1 MSILDLKSNL
11 SNFRKPTTVKEQEKQ
26 KLKESPIIKTVYSTS
41 NTLKNTSDIKINKV
55 DNSTSIQVL
64 GAKKI
69 DYKLFSIN
77 TSRGRGIPSISTL
90 FGKAVLDKES
100 LFKKFTP
107 GNIVKVS
114 GYKEQRPVNIPKES
128 NFVKITPI
136 GIQHISTFN
145 AILTILKNKVSLYK
159 EQFPRALPKI
169 SEYIDQSPRALLKLS
184 LYIDQIP
191 RPLSKLSLYIDQLPR
206 PLLKLSLYKDQRPNI
221 VDKLSLYKKLAANG
235 FDDLQSGARGFTL
248 YQTATQYL
256 GLDTSALEYIY
267 PKTVKFGRLNDRLSF
282 TGEGLSGFDDLQSGA
297 IGFTEYQAVTQYLG
311 VNTIAGTYTYPNTV
325 KLGRLKD
332 KTKIK
337 GAEQWPS
344 KVSFGSAPY
353 STVPSNNPLYN
364 TTYDRTT
371 YSITK
376 PYLTSTGIT
385 GDDLRTY
392 FTRINSPSARDKI
405 YTAFNLRT
413 ASYNPFSFGPAFNQ
427 PLILRGI
434 QREKDGELARG
445 PQSWGFENNFDDGLI
460 RGGIVGS
467 TERAIFDVLRIG
479 KWIASPRGLLFIVK
493 QAGLQASAPNTE
505 ADPFVGKR
513 AGNGALTLISSLAN
527 TATQHLGIRFRKD
540 AVPFIPRTTYSSVM
554 LAKQIAETESPT
566 LTQNRLRKLYENLI
580 LGTGTYS
587 LSDPTGI
594 LGGPQSV
601 YGIGTTPIKRTVNSV
616 DNLSYRTRA
625 KTEITVVSNDFNSD
639 DTKYVNNPY
648 IRFPSITDFVP
659 NNMNSGPG
667 NRYVLRIQRPQKSY
681 FDSIKSSDNYYTLGY
696 GELLTRKREIDKDYT
711 KITNFLLN
719 DDAKKVKWIPT
730 QGKFNGSTIQDYT
743 VSSQHKR
750 KKLQV
755 PDYGK
760 RGKNLRNP
768 LDGAFM
774 NKYTPAGPGMADPIW
789 KINQTDEEA
798 VDDFIKFMF
807 HDLNTNE
814 RFRFRA
820 YIENVS
826 EDFSPEWQ
834 EVKILGRADS
844 PYIYQG
850 FSRTVQISFKV
861 AALSRADLMLMW
873 DQLERLAKTTVPKYN
888 STYKMKGPLI
898 KFTLGNWF
906 INTPAFIKSLSYTVD
921 NDTPWEINLSD
932 SGIYLGDNKEYNVG
946 ELPMTVS
953 VQVSMQIFGE
963 VRPASTHTQ
972 PTPDGI
978 TESTHY
984 GAGHLYPLGVDKLRT
999 KRQTALMGNSNLVDP
1014 EDDALIPVEIPP
1026 KPPAL
1031 LPVNIEG
1038 PAAPTP
1044 PGVPILSRKPPTA
1057 TAPAPAAAKETMEQ
1071 KMLREKYDLIE
1082 NAPENSKSIQII
1094 HYK

>member
-11 SNFRKPTTVKEQEKQ
+11 SNFRKPSTVKEQEKQ
-26 KLKESPIIKTVYSTS
+26 KLKESPIIKPVYSTS
-41 NTLKNTSDIKINKV
+41 NTLKNTPDIKINKV

-77 TSRGRGIPSISTL
+77 TNRGRGIPAISTL
-90 FGKAVLDKES
+90 FGKDILNKKS

-114 GYKEQRPVNIPKES
+114 EYKTQKPVNITKVS

-136 GIQHISTFN
+136 GIQHISTFK
-145 AILTILKNKVSLYK
+145 AILTILKNKVSEYK
-159 EQFPRALPKI
+159 QVFPKALPKI
-169 SEYIDQSPRALLKLS
+169 SEYIDQSPRALPKIS
-184 LYIDQIP
+184 EYIYQSP
-191 RPLSKLSLYIDQLPR
+191 RPLPKISEYIYQSPRVLS
-206 PLLKLSLYKDQRPNI
+206 KLSLYKDQRPNI
-221 VDKLSLYKKLAANG
+221 LDKLSLYKKLAANG

-248 YQTATQYL
+248 YQTITQYL
-256 GLDTSALEYIY
+256 GLDTGTLTYTY
-267 PKTVKFGRLNDRLSF
+267 PKTVKFGRLNNRLSF
-282 TGEGLSGFDDLQSGA
+282 TGQGLKGFDDLTSGA
-297 IGFTEYQAVTQYLG
+297 IGFIEGQKLNTVAKVSQYLG
-311 VNTIAGTYTYPNTV
+311 ILGNTYTYPVTV
-325 KLGRLKD
+325 KNGNILNRSQFFSDIKHGFLLNGTERRFDGDLAATHFYRTYYTD
-332 KTKIK
+332 K
-337 GAEQWPS
+337 
-344 KVSFGSAPY
+344 
-353 STVPSNNPLYN
+353 
-364 TTYDRTT
+364 
-371 YSITK
+371 K
-376 PYLTSTGIT
+376 PYTSSTGIN

-392 FTRINSPSARDKI
+392 FTRTNSPSARDWM
-405 YTAFNLRT
+405 YTKFNLRD
-413 ASYNPFSFGPAFNQ
+413 NSFNTGLALFNQ
-427 PLILRGI
+427 PLILTGI
-434 QREKDGELARG
+434 QRKDFVKT
-445 PQSWGFENNFDDGLI
+445 GFYPWETWNFDDGFI
-460 RGGIVGS
+460 RGGVVTS
-467 TERAIFDVLRIG
+467 TQRAIVDVLRIG
-479 KWIASPRGLLFIVK
+479 KWMASAKGLLFITR

-540 AVPFIPRTTYSSVM
+540 AFLLKTRTTYSSVM
-554 LAKQIAETESPT
+554 LAKQIAETEDPT

-587 LSDPTGI
+587 LSGPKGI
-594 LGGPQSV
+594 FGGPQSV
-601 YGIGTTPIKRTVNSV
+601 YGIGSTTIRRVVNSV
-616 DNLSYRTRA
+616 DDLSYNYL
-625 KTEITVVSNDFNSD
+625 KTPITVVSNDFNSD
-639 DTKYVNNPY
+639 DTKYVNDPY
-648 IRFPSITDFVP
+648 IRFPSITNFVP
-659 NNMNSGPG
+659 NYMNSGPG
-667 NRYVLRIQRPQKSY
+667 NRYVLRIALPQNEY
-681 FDSIKSSDNYYTLGY
+681 FDSINSSNNQNINGNYYTLGY
-696 GELLTRKREIDKDYT
+696 GGIGTQGDINKGLNTT
-711 KITNFLLN
+711 NVTNFLLN
-719 DDAKKVKWIPT
+719 DTFKDVKWIPT
-730 QGKFNGSTIQDYT
+730 LGRFSGDITIQNYT
-743 VSSQHKR
+743 QTSQHIR
-750 KKLQV
+750 KKLKV
-755 PDYGK
+755 PDYGR
-760 RGKNLRNP
+760 RGKDLRNP
-768 LDGAFM
+768 LDGPFM
-774 NKYTPAGPGMADPIW
+774 NKYTPGGPGMADPIW

-850 FSRTVQISFKV
+850 FSRTVQISFKA

-888 STYKMKGPLI
+888 DTYKMKGPLI

-999 KRQTALMGNSNLVDP
+999 KRQTALMGNSSLVDP

-1026 KPPAL
+1026 RPLPAVTLPPLA
-1031 LPVNIEG
+1031 E
-1038 PAAPTP
+1038 PTP
-1044 PGVPILSRKPPTA
+1044 PGVPILSRQPPAA

-1071 KMLREKYDLIE
+1071 KMLREKYDLIQ

>member
-114 GYKEQRPVNIPKES
+114 EYKEQRPVSIPKES

-169 SEYIDQSPRALLKLS
+169 SQYIDQSPRALLKLS
-184 LYIDQIP
+184 LYIDQMP

-206 PLLKLSLYKDQRPNI
+206 LLSKLSLYKDQRPNI
-221 VDKLSLYKKLAANG
+221 LDKLSLYKKLAANG
-235 FDDLQSGARGFTL
+235 FDDLQSGAKGFTL

-282 TGEGLSGFDDLQSGA
+282 TGRGLSGFDDLQSGA
-297 IGFTEYQAVTQYLG
+297 KGFTLYQKELG
-311 VNTIAGTYTYPNTV
+311 PSNFLGINGDIYTYPKTV
-325 KLGRLKD
+325 REGRLKD

-353 STVPSNNPLYN
+353 STVPSNNPLYD
-364 TTYDRTT
+364 TTYNRTT

-392 FTRINSPSARDKI
+392 FTRTNSPSARDKI
-405 YTAFNLRT
+405 YTKFNLQT
-413 ASYNPFSFGPAFNQ
+413 ASWNPFSFGPAFNQ

-460 RGGIVGS
+460 RGGTVGS

-479 KWIASPRGLLFIVK
+479 KWMASPKGLLFLVK

-505 ADPFVGKR
+505 ADPFVGAR

-540 AVPFIPRTTYSSVM
+540 AFPFVPRKTYSSVIFG
-554 LAKQIAETESPT
+554 ATTDNGRGITPV
-566 LTQNRLRKLYENLI
+566 TQQKDNNRLNKLYKSIIEGLPSVPN
-580 LGTGTYS
+580 S
-587 LSDPTGI
+587 I

-601 YGIGTTPIKRTVNSV
+601 YGIGVTRNTRVINSRN
-616 DNLSYRTRA
+616 NLSYKEWSDISRTSVLVENLKNKFNE
-625 KTEITVVSNDFNSD
+625 KTLYKTKALDNEPITLSE
-639 DTKYVNNPY
+639 Y
-648 IRFPSITDFVP
+648 
-659 NNMNSGPG
+659 
-667 NRYVLRIQRPQKSY
+667 
-681 FDSIKSSDNYYTLGY
+681 KSSDRFRKLRVSFNALNYNITPGINGNYYTLTY
-696 GELLTRKREIDKDYT
+696 ENLLDRKTQIDEKSTTIY
-711 KITNFLLN
+711 NFLLN
-719 DDAKKVKWIPT
+719 VNGTAKNPDVKWIPT
-730 QGKFNGSTIQDYT
+730 KGKFIGTRETVIQDYT
-743 VSSQHKR
+743 ETSQHQR
-750 KKLQV
+750 TKLSV

-760 RGKNLRNP
+760 RGKDLRNP
-768 LDGAFM
+768 LSGSFM
-774 NKYTPAGPGMADPIW
+774 NKYTPGGPGMADPIW
-789 KINQTDEEA
+789 KVNQLTAEEI
-798 VDDFIKFMF
+798 DDFVKFIF
-807 HDLNTNE
+807 HDVNTNE
-814 RFRFRA
+814 KFRFRA

-826 EDFSPEWQ
+826 EDFTPDWQ

-850 FSRTVQISFKV
+850 FSRTVQIAFKV
-861 AALSRADLMLMW
+861 AALSRGDLMLMW
-873 DQLERLAKTTVPKYN
+873 DQLERLARTTVPKYSN
-888 STYKMKGPLI
+888 TYKMVGPLI

-906 INTPAFIKSLSYTVD
+906 SDTPAYIRSLSYSTD
-921 NDTPWEINLSD
+921 NETSWEINLEESELYD
-932 SGIYLGDNKEYNVG
+932 INANENSVG
-946 ELPMTVS
+946 QLPMVVS
-953 VQVSMQIFGE
+953 VQLTLQIFGD
-963 VRPASTHTQ
+963 VRP
-972 PTPDGI
+972 
-978 TESTHY
+978 ESLIDDINTGGPY
-984 GAGHLYPLGVDKLRT
+984 NTGNLYPLGIDGLRK
-999 KRQTALMGNSNLVDP
+999 KRQGKL
-1014 EDDALIPVEIPP
+1014 
-1026 KPPAL
+1026 
-1031 LPVNIEG
+1031 
-1038 PAAPTP
+1038 
-1044 PGVPILSRKPPTA
+1044 
-1057 TAPAPAAAKETMEQ
+1057 
-1071 KMLREKYDLIE
+1071 
-1082 NAPENSKSIQII
+1082 
-1094 HYK
+1094 

>member
-26 KLKESPIIKTVYSTS
+26 KLKESPIIKTVYTAT
-41 NTLKNTSDIKINKV
+41 NELKNTSDIKINKV

-90 FGKAVLDKES
+90 FGKDILDKES
-100 LFKKFTP
+100 LFKKFIP
-107 GNIVKVS
+107 DNLVKVS
-114 GYKEQRPVNIPKES
+114 GYKEQRPVSIPKES

-169 SEYIDQSPRALLKLS
+169 SQYIDQSPRALLKLS
-184 LYIDQIP
+184 LYIDQMP
-191 RPLSKLSLYIDQLPR
+191 RVLSKLSLYKDQLPR
-206 PLLKLSLYKDQRPNI
+206 ILSKLSLYKDQRPNML
-221 VDKLSLYKKLAANG
+221 DKLSLYKKLAANG
-235 FDDLQSGARGFTL
+235 FDDLQSGAKGFTL
-248 YQTATQYL
+248 YQTITQYL
-256 GLDTSALEYIY
+256 GLDTGALTYTY
-267 PKTVKFGRLNDRLSF
+267 PKTVKFGRLNDRLAF
-282 TGEGLSGFDDLQSGA
+282 TGRGLKGFDDLKSGA
-297 IGFTEYQAVTQYLG
+297 KGFTIKQQTTQYLG
-311 VNTIAGTYTYPNTV
+311 IDIDSKTYTYPMTV
-325 KLGRLKD
+325 KLGAILDRKRFYPVNDLLRIFDGKLAA
-332 KTKIK
+332 TKFYR
-337 GAEQWPS
+337 A
-344 KVSFGSAPY
+344 
-353 STVPSNNPLYN
+353 YN
-364 TTYDRTT
+364 TDKSPYTNKSSQLTNISNSLKTYAE
-371 YSITK
+371 
-376 PYLTSTGIT
+376 
-385 GDDLRTY
+385 
-392 FTRINSPSARDKI
+392 TRRSPSPLDI
-405 YTAFNLRT
+405 EYTKFNLRT
-413 ASYNPFSFGPAFNQ
+413 SSYNPFSFGPAFNQ

-434 QREKDGELARG
+434 QREGKGGQAEE
-445 PQSWGFENNFDDGLI
+445 PQSWGFKNNFDDGLI
-460 RGGIVGS
+460 RGGTVGS
-467 TERAIFDVLRIG
+467 TERAIFDTLRIG
-479 KWIASPRGLLFIVK
+479 KWMASPKGLLFIVK

-505 ADPFVGKR
+505 ADPNVGRR

-540 AVPFIPRTTYSSVM
+540 AVPFVPRRTYSDVM
-554 LAKQIAETESPT
+554 AANKITDTISPD
-566 LTQNRLRKLYENLI
+566 LPQNRLRKLYDSLI

-587 LSDPTGI
+587 LSGP
-594 LGGPQSV
+594 GGPQSV
-601 YGIGTTPIKRTVNSV
+601 YGIGSTNIRRVVNSV
-616 DNLSYRTRA
+616 DNLSYFNYL
-625 KTEITVVSNDFNSD
+625 KTPIKVVSNDFNSD

-648 IRFPSITDFVP
+648 IRFPSITNFVP
-659 NNMNSGPG
+659 NYMNSGPG

-696 GELLTRKREIDKDYT
+696 GDIQDRIVELDHSLNI
-711 KITNFLLN
+711 ITNFLLN
-719 DDAKKVKWIPT
+719 NNNSTPKFPNATWIAT
-730 QGKFNGSTIQDYT
+730 QGKFNSEATISDYQYT
-743 VSSQHKR
+743 SQHQR
-750 KKLQV
+750 TKLQV
-755 PDYGK
+755 PDYGR
-760 RGKNLRNP
+760 RGKDLRNP
-768 LDGAFM
+768 LKGDFM
-774 NKYTPAGPGMADPIW
+774 NKYTPGGPGMADPIW
-789 KINQTDEEA
+789 KINQTDDEA

-826 EDFSPEWQ
+826 EDFNPEWQ

-850 FSRTVQISFKV
+850 FSRTVSISFKA
-861 AALSRADLMLMW
+861 AALSRGDLMLMW

-888 STYKMKGPLI
+888 DTYKMKGPLI

-932 SGIYLGDNKEYNVG
+932 SGIYKGANKEYNVG

-972 PTPDGI
+972 PTPKGI

-984 GAGHLYPLGVDKLRT
+984 GAGHLYPLGIDKLRT
-999 KRQTALMGNSNLVDP
+999 KRQTALMGNSSLVDP
-1014 EDDALIPVEIPP
+1014 EDDVLIPVTIAP
-1026 KPPAL
+1026 KP
-1031 LPVNIEG
+1031 LPPVTLPPLTE
-1038 PAAPTP
+1038 PTP

-1057 TAPAPAAAKETMEQ
+1057 TAPAPAAAKETFEQ
-1071 KMLREKYDLIE
+1071 KMLREKYDLIQ

-1094 HYK
+1094 HY

>member
-11 SNFRKPTTVKEQEKQ
+11 SNFRKPTTVKEQEKL
-26 KLKESPIIKTVYSTS
+26 KLKETPNIKTVYSAT
-41 NTLKNTSDIKINKV
+41 NELKNTSDIKINKV

-77 TSRGRGIPSISTL
+77 TSRGRGIPAISTL
-90 FGKAVLDKES
+90 FGKDILDKES
-100 LFKKFTP
+100 LFKKFIP

-114 GYKEQRPVNIPKES
+114 EYKEQRPVSIPKES

-169 SEYIDQSPRALLKLS
+169 SQYIDQSPRALLKLS
-184 LYIDQIP
+184 LYIDQMP
-191 RPLSKLSLYIDQLPR
+191 RVLAKLSLYIDQIPN
-206 PLLKLSLYKDQRPNI
+206 PLSKLSLYKDQRPNMLAKI
-221 VDKLSLYKKLAANG
+221 SLYIQKLIDNKNSIYDTKKEILGFKYVSDRLRSLYLNQFPPIVNG
-235 FDDLQSGARGFTL
+235 FDDLKSGAKGFTIKQ
-248 YQTATQYL
+248 QTTQYL
-256 GLDTSALEYIY
+256 GIDIDS
-267 PKTVKFGRLNDRLSF
+267 K
-282 TGEGLSGFDDLQSGA
+282 
-297 IGFTEYQAVTQYLG
+297 
-311 VNTIAGTYTYPNTV
+311 TYTYPMTV
-325 KLGRLKD
+325 KLGAILDRKRFYPVNDLLRIFDGKLAA
-332 KTKIK
+332 TKFYR
-337 GAEQWPS
+337 A
-344 KVSFGSAPY
+344 
-353 STVPSNNPLYN
+353 YN
-364 TTYDRTT
+364 TDKSPYTNKSRQLTNISNSLKTYAE
-371 YSITK
+371 
-376 PYLTSTGIT
+376 
-385 GDDLRTY
+385 
-392 FTRINSPSARDKI
+392 TRRSPSPLDI
-405 YTAFNLRT
+405 EYTKFNLRT
-413 ASYNPFSFGPAFNQ
+413 SSYNPFSFGPAFNQ

-434 QREKDGELARG
+434 QREKIGDLAQD
-445 PQSWGFENNFDDGLI
+445 PQSWGFKNNFDDGLI
-460 RGGIVGS
+460 RGGTVGS
-467 TERAIFDVLRIG
+467 TERAIFDTLRIG
-479 KWIASPRGLLFIVK
+479 KWMASPRGLLFIVK

-527 TATQHLGIRFRKD
+527 TATQHLGIKFRKD
-540 AVPFIPRTTYSSVM
+540 AVPFIPRRTYSGVM
-554 LAKQIAETESPT
+554 FGIAGIDTDSGRGIRKVNQP
-566 LTQNRLRKLYENLI
+566 LILNRLYKLKETVLNLGSTTI
-580 LGTGTYS
+580 STG
-587 LSDPTGI
+587 

-601 YGIGTTPIKRTVNSV
+601 YGVGSTTTRRVVNSV
-616 DNLSYRTRA
+616 DDLRYNAVNGTPVVIIGNDYSRKQQYTGGYPFPAITNFVLYNRT
-625 KTEITVVSNDFNSD
+625 S
-639 DTKYVNNPY
+639 TK
-648 IRFPSITDFVP
+648 SL
-659 NNMNSGPG
+659 
-667 NRYVLRIQRPQKSY
+667 YVLRIALPEDKY
-681 FDSIKSSDNYYTLGY
+681 FDSIKSSNNYYTLGY

-719 DDAKKVKWIPT
+719 DDAKKVRWIPT

-750 KKLQV
+750 DKLRV

-760 RGKNLRNP
+760 RGKDLRDP
-768 LDGAFM
+768 LSGSFM
-774 NKYTPAGPGMADPIW
+774 NKYTPGGPGMADPIW
-789 KINQTDEEA
+789 KINQTDKEA

-850 FSRTVQISFKV
+850 FSRTVSISFKA

-888 STYKMKGPLI
+888 STYKMRGPLI

-999 KRQTALMGNSNLVDP
+999 KRQTALMGNSSLVDP

-1026 KPPAL
+1026 RPLPAVTLPPL
-1031 LPVNIEG
+1031 TE
-1038 PAAPTP
+1038 PTP
-1044 PGVPILSRKPPTA
+1044 PGVPILSRQPPAA

-1071 KMLREKYDLIE
+1071 KMLREKYDLIQ

-1094 HYK
+1094 HY